1 MILTGDL
8 KQAFKSYIT
17 ARSGLY
23 FKDHNLKDLEEA
35 VTERMKTLKMSSF
48 PAYYAYLTTSKEKE
62 DEFREL
68 LNILTIQHT
77 YFFRN
82 QPQFRVLR
90 DVVLPEIIAHKSL
103 RGRTAPEAISK
114 IASSPSAPRNDTD
127 RPSLRIW
134 SAGCSTGEEPYTI
147 AMVVAD
153 VLGDDL
159 KNWDAQIIATDA
171 SEEALRA
178 AQKGIYGPSSMRNVN
193 EEHRGKY
200 FDKIQNRR
208 NTQYAIRN
216 TIKKLV
222 NFAYFNLMDED
233 YPAGFDVIL
242 CRNVVIYFELETTIN
257 VMNRFYSS
265 LFEEGYLFIGYSE
278 TLQFIQDRFRMVS
291 QSDALYYKKIP
302 PGMPSERGMEEPTL
316 PAEGKLDIER
326 VLEGISR
333 AEALAELEAKPKKE
347 VPPERFEDILV
358 QIIKAIHLK
367 EYGKALRLIEDA
379 GRADATSSD
388 PHYLAAEIYIN
399 QGKPR
404 EAKKRLEKALE
415 LDSLFAPA
423 HYLLGC
429 ISVEQNEL
437 GKAKEN
443 LKKALYIN
451 KDFLLAHFYLALVFK
466 NEGSISNAIRE
477 YRNTVRLLSRQ
488 DPQDIIAYSGGFS
501 AATLASVCRDNI
513 ERLKLEQV

>member
-1 MILTGDL
+1 
-8 KQAFKSYIT
+8 
-17 ARSGLY
+17 
-23 FKDHNLKDLEEA
+23 
-35 VTERMKTLKMSSF
+35 
-48 PAYYAYLTTSKEKE
+48 
-62 DEFREL
+62 
-68 LNILTIQHT
+68 
-77 YFFRN
+77 
-82 QPQFRVLR
+82 
-90 DVVLPEIIAHKSL
+90 
-103 RGRTAPEAISK
+103 
-114 IASSPSAPRNDTD
+114 
-127 RPSLRIW
+127 
-134 SAGCSTGEEPYTI
+134 
-147 AMVVAD
+147 
-153 VLGDDL
+153 
-159 KNWDAQIIATDA
+159 
-171 SEEALRA
+171 
-178 AQKGIYGPSSMRNVN
+178 
-193 EEHRGKY
+193 
-200 FDKIQNRR
+200 
-208 NTQYAIRN
+208 
-216 TIKKLV
+216 
-222 NFAYFNLMDED
+222 
-233 YPAGFDVIL
+233 
-242 CRNVVIYFELETTIN
+242 
-257 VMNRFYSS
+257 
-265 LFEEGYLFIGYSE
+265 
-278 TLQFIQDRFRMVS
+278 
-291 QSDALYYKKIP
+291 
-302 PGMPSERGMEEPTL
+302 
-316 PAEGKLDIER
+316 
-326 VLEGISR
+326 
-333 AEALAELEAKPKKE
+333 